1 MTVYYEWAIE
11 HTDQHGDIIDI
22 DHADKLTEFGSMQ
35 AQDNVK
41 DTKPVLTLIR
51 HIGNDDEGELDR
63 TYAYPIQTRL
73 PPEFEDGKKIP
84 KRFREELVRFML
96 TSVNKGV

>member
-1 MTVYYEWAIE
+1 MSVAYEWAVE

-22 DHADKLTEFGSMQ
+22 DHADKLVDLGSME
-35 AQDNVK
+35 AQDCIELD

-63 TYAYPIQTRL
+63 TYAYPIQSRL
-73 PPEFEDGKKIP
+73 PCTFEDGENIP
-84 KRFREELVRFML
+84 KRFREELANFCM
-96 TSVNKGV
+96 T